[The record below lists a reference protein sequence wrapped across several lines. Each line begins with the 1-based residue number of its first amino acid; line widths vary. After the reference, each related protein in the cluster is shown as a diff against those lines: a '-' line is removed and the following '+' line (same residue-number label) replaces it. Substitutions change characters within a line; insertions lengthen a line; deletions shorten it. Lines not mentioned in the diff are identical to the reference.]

1 MSILDEVV
9 SCSERSYGDFTYKLI
24 PTIKREDILGLR
36 APLAR
41 KIAKKYAGTKEG
53 AEFLSSL
60 PHRYHDEN
68 MVHAFMLGYMGEGSL
83 LFATRFLDYVDN
95 WAVCD
100 SLASGVKALFK
111 DREKMLPY
119 IKGWLKSEQSYRVRF
134 GLVCLLDYYV
144 DREHIDDVLALSCKI
159 KSDEYYINMANA
171 WLISVC
177 LVKEYE
183 STISLIENGAF
194 DIWTHNKAI
203 QKALESYRISKEKK
217 DYLRSL
223 RKK

>member
-1 MSILDEVV
+1 MSILDEII

-24 PTIKREDILGLR
+24 PTIKRESILGLR

-41 KIAKKYAGTKEG
+41 KIAKKYVGTNEG
-53 AEFLSSL
+53 EAFITSL

-68 MVHAFMLGYMGEGSL
+68 MVHAFMLGYKGESAL
-83 LFATRFLDYVDN
+83 DTLCKFLDYVDN

-100 SLASGVKALFK
+100 SLASGVKSLFK

-119 IKGWLKSEQSYRVRF
+119 IKGWLKSGSCYKIRF

-144 DREHIDDVLALSCKI
+144 DSKYIDTTLSLSCQI
-159 KSDEYYINMANA
+159 KSEEYYINMANA

-194 DIWTHNKAI
+194 DIWTHNKSI

>member
-1 MSILDEVV
+1 MSILDEIID
-9 SCSERSYGDFTYKLI
+9 CSDCSYGDFTYKLI
-24 PTIKREDILGLR
+24 PTIKRESILGLR

-41 KIAKKYAGTKEG
+41 KIAKKYVGTKEG
-53 AEFLSSL
+53 EEFLASL

-68 MVHAFMLGYMGEGSL
+68 MVHAFMLGYKKENSL
-83 LFATRFLDYVDN
+83 LLLEEFLDYVDN
-95 WAVCD
+95 WAICD
-100 SLASGVKALFK
+100 SLAASVKPLFE
-111 DREKMLPY
+111 DREKMLTH
-119 IKGWLKSEQSYRVRF
+119 IKGWLKSDCCYKVRF

-144 DREHIDDVLALSCKI
+144 DSRYIDAVLALSCQT
-159 KSDEYYINMANA
+159 KSDKYYINMANA

-177 LVKEYE
+177 LVKEYK

-223 RKK
+223 KKK